1 MEITVYREAPL
12 ASELR
17 QLPAQ
22 TYNLV
27 HSLLA
32 RSLGVVFVPIRSMQ
46 YLAIVDAEEIVFIDH
61 QNKHEVEI
69 AWQAFRPQ
77 LRSALDQPV
86 PYKAV
91 YYRADWTETMRR
103 LLAEFGPALNAL
115 TGKERLDGSAS
126 VLKFARPGSPA

>member
-17 QLPAQ
+17 QLPAL

-32 RSLGVVFVPIRSMQ
+32 RSPGVVFVPIRSMQ
-46 YLAIVDAEEIVFIDH
+46 YLAIVDAEEIVFVDH
-61 QNKHEVEI
+61 QIKHEVEI
-69 AWQAFRPQ
+69 AWQSFRPQ

-91 YYRADWTETMRR
+91 YYRADWAETMRR
-103 LLAEFGPALNAL
+103 LLAEFGPALSAL
-115 TGKERLDGSAS
+115 TGKEQLDGPAS
-126 VLKFARPGSPA
+126 ILKFARPGSPA